1 MKKYILVGTFIEVK
15 GLYEQLKECDLLLR
29 YALIEDESKE
39 NISGLTMIKEHQL
52 NQSEF
57 KDFIFVHCSD
67 DDYHF
72 TKEIH
77 RFLEQYGVKMI
88 WYCEVLKS
96 VIDKIYLGKE
106 DEEIHYNLQ
115 EKVYITLQC
124 GFVVGGLETWVT
136 NLYHEL
142 IAENIRTKI
151 VNVITPFDGLIYV
164 EPEFYEINENDI
176 IQIQEKRKIT
186 IKIGEIIRL
195 LKNSQP
201 KLIIDNG
208 NIETLLA
215 LEFLKKKYGLT
226 VSTIHIVHSNH
237 EAFFLRCDIFKD
249 VIGKIY
255 VVSAE
260 IRDNLIKS
268 STNPSQ
274 QIDVEI
280 QYPKIANNEELE
292 KKKLSSNS
300 IVKIAYA
307 ARLEVYNKRS
317 NYLIELI
324 SELERESI
332 SYQLYIAGKGE
343 CFDSIKEYI
352 EKYNL
357 CDKVKLL
364 GLIPHSEMNDF
375 WKDKNI
381 FVNFSKTEGM
391 SISFLEA
398 ISFGLVPVVTDT
410 SGMKEILGTEKCG
423 IILHRLSQMPMV
435 LKELIGNPQKI
446 NQMSGNIVQ
455 RFVYLKNSKKGLV
468 KKICQVIER

>member
-1 MKKYILVGTFIEVK
+1 MVGKFIEIK
-15 GLYEQLKECDLLLR
+15 ELYEQLKEYNLLPI
-29 YALIEDESKE
+29 YAVIEDEAKE
-39 NISGLTMIKEHQL
+39 NIPGLTVIKEQQL
-52 NQSEF
+52 SKGEF

-67 DDYHF
+67 DDYYF

-88 WYCEVLKS
+88 WYCEFLKS

-106 DEEIHYNLQ
+106 EIHNNLQ
-115 EKVYITLQC
+115 ENVYITLQC
-124 GFVVGGLETWVT
+124 GFVVGGLETWVS

-142 IAENIRTKI
+142 NEKNISTKI
-151 VNVITPFDGLIYV
+151 VNVTTPFDGLMYV
-164 EPEFYEINENDI
+164 EPEFYKIDENDI
-176 IQIQEKRKIT
+176 LDIQEKKKI
-186 IKIGEIIRL
+186 ILKIGEIIRL
-195 LKNSQP
+195 LKVSQP

-215 LEFLKKKYGLT
+215 LDFLKKQYDLT
-226 VSTIHIVHSNH
+226 IPTIHIVHSNH

-255 VVSAE
+255 AVSTE
-260 IRDNLIKS
+260 IKDNLIKS
-268 STNPSQ
+268 CPNLCQ
-274 QIDVEI
+274 QIEVEI
-280 QYPKIANNEELE
+280 QYPKIVKKKELE

-324 SELERESI
+324 SELEKESI
-332 SYQLYIAGKGE
+332 AYELYIAGKGE
-343 CFDSIKEYI
+343 CFNSIKDYI
-352 EKYNL
+352 QRNNL
-357 CDKVKLL
+357 GDKVKLL

-381 FVNFSKTEGM
+381 FVNFSQTEGM

-398 ISFGLVPVVTDT
+398 VSFGLVPVVTNT
-410 SGMKEILGTEKCG
+410 SGMKEIIGTENCG
-423 IILHRLSQMPMV
+423 IIIRELNQMPNV
-435 LKELIGNPQKI
+435 LNELIRNPQKI
-446 NQMSGNIVQ
+446 NQMSENIIQ
-455 RFVYLKNSKKGLV
+455 RFSYLKNSKKGLV
-468 KKICQVIER
+468 NEICQVMEG